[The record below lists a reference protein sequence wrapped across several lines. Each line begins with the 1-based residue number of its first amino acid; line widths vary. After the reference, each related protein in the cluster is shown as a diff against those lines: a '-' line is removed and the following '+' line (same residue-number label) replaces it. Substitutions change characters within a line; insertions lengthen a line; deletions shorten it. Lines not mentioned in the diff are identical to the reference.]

1 MKVRA
6 GPFSSSSE
14 EGSDDDE
21 DFPRPP
27 CRPVVDH
34 RLELGEALLAM
45 VRTEP
50 SDAPLPDPVTLATP
64 PVQGR
69 RHPEQWAPAPRDW
82 RVPTFDHWLPR
93 RAIEKVQAHMER
105 HPRKVACLLVEGDGV
120 KYRARVNQH
129 GAVTFRERK

>member
-27 CRPVVDH
+27 YRPVIDH

-45 VRTEP
+45 V
-50 SDAPLPDPVTLATP
+50 P

-69 RHPEQWAPAPRDW
+69 RYPEQWAPTPRDW
-82 RVPTFDHWLPR
+82 RVPTFNHWLPR
-93 RAIEKVQAHMER
+93 RAIEKVQAPAR
-105 HPRKVACLLVEGDGV
+105 WRAC
-120 KYRARVNQH
+120 
-129 GAVTFRERK
+129 